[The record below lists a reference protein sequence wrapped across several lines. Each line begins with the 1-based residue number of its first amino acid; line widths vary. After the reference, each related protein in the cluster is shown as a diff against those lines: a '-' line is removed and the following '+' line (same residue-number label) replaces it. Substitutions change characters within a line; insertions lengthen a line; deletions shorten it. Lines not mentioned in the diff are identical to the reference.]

1 MTVGTGWAEI
11 YMGGSVEAERALFA
25 EIMPRVERIQ
35 DAVAANQRS
44 TVKRAFHNK
53 GTVVSIRFDVAPA
66 LPEVLRVGFLRPG
79 ASYPG
84 FGRFSR
90 SQSFHRRDGDRDQR
104 GFAFRLETDDGAQD
118 VLLSN
123 TPASFARDPVQ
134 FLTVT
139 TLFAEHALPIAAIRV
154 LPAVGL
160 REGIRILRDLLGAP
174 DRTVAFTAQRYWS
187 RTAFQVGDAA
197 ARLFARPTT
206 DVRRVETKDDPDFLT
221 TDLAEELRSRSRSF
235 ELCAQLFV
243 DEARTPIENSSKVWD
258 EGIAPPVVIGTITIP
273 SQDLASP
280 DALELATRVETL
292 EAFSPIV
299 TSSLRPLG
307 RMNRAR
313 IRGIRPER
321 GSPGRPT
328 GNLKSDR

>member
-1 MTVGTGWAEI
+1 MSGN
-11 YMGGSVEAERALFA
+11 VEAERALFA

-35 DAVAANQRS
+35 DAVAAKQRS

-123 TPASFARDPVQ
+123 TPASFARDLVQ

-139 TLFAEHALPIAAIRV
+139 TLFAEHALPIAAVRSCPQSGSARASGSCATCSV
-154 LPAVGL
+154 HPTGPLPSPPSAT
-160 REGIRILRDLLGAP
+160 GA
-174 DRTVAFTAQRYWS
+174 
-187 RTAFQVGDAA
+187 G
-197 ARLFARPTT
+197 
-206 DVRRVETKDDPDFLT
+206 
-221 TDLAEELRSRSRSF
+221 LRSRSAM
-235 ELCAQLFV
+235 L
-243 DEARTPIENSSKVWD
+243 
-258 EGIAPPVVIGTITIP
+258 PPGC
-273 SQDLASP
+273 
-280 DALELATRVETL
+280 
-292 EAFSPIV
+292 
-299 TSSLRPLG
+299 
-307 RMNRAR
+307 
-313 IRGIRPER
+313 
-321 GSPGRPT
+321 SPGRRLTSGGSRPRT
-328 GNLKSDR
+328 TRTSSRRTSPRSSDRAHDHLSCAPSCSSTRRGRRSRTRARSGTRASPRRS